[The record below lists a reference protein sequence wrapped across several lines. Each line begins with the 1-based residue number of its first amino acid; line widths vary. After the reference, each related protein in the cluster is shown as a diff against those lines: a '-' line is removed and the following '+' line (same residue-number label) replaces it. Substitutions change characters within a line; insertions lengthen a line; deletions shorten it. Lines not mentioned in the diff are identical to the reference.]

1 MMRSRREWYRSARSL
16 RRHRWSTR
24 NRAGGV
30 STISDAGTHALTAI
44 DGRENTVGSVAGTG
58 ATGTWSADADRLLG
72 RRTHSVARSRARL
85 LPLLGIWFFR
95 GLLVIPFMLM
105 GPEIV
110 ALILGRPESV
120 AHVSA
125 STADVLGTSSFLIFV
140 MMLTVTPVH
149 TMTGWRWHLILR
161 RDYGI
166 AMFFT
171 AGTDL
176 TLAALTTGDT
186 FSGGPLGRIAG
197 HSFLVFGTLSVFLLI
212 PLTLTANRRAMHWL
226 GGHWKSVQR
235 LTYVLWATILIHL
248 AFLFGLSSIFLDAV
262 AVSVPLVLLRL
273 PAVRRWWHRARKHG
287 AHRLLRV
294 GAAVL
299 LIGLFSVGYVQL
311 AAELGTKG
319 SAAFVQ
325 RPPSD

>member
-1 MMRSRREWYRSARSL
+1 MI
-16 RRHRWSTR
+16 T
-24 NRAGGV
+24 G
-30 STISDAGTHALTAI
+30 I
-44 DGRENTVGSVAGTG
+44 DGRLDTVIPAAGTPGDAHPLDG
-58 ATGTWSADADRLLG
+58 AQHGESG
-72 RRTHSVARSRARL
+72 RSRSVERGGTRL
-85 LPLLGIWFFR
+85 LPLLGIWLFR
-95 GLLVIPFMLM
+95 GLLLIPFALM
-105 GPEIV
+105 APEII
-110 ALILGRPESV
+110 ALILGRPDSV

-125 STADVLGTSSFLIFV
+125 STADVLGTSSLLLFV
-140 MMLTVTPVH
+140 MMLAVTPVH

-161 RDYGI
+161 RDYGV

-186 FSGGPLGRIAG
+186 FPGGPLARIAG
-197 HSFLVFGTLSVFLLI
+197 HTFLVFGTLSVFLLI

-235 LTYVLWATILIHL
+235 LTYLLWGTILIHL

-262 AVSVPLVLLRL
+262 AVSVPLVLIRL
-273 PAVRRWWHRARKHG
+273 PSVRRWWHTARKRRD
-287 AHRLLRV
+287 HRAMRV
-294 GAAVL
+294 GTAVL
-299 LIGLFSVGYVQL
+299 LIGLFAIGYTQL
-311 AAELGTKG
+311 VAELATKG

>member
-1 MMRSRREWYRSARSL
+1 MI
-16 RRHRWSTR
+16 T
-24 NRAGGV
+24 G
-30 STISDAGTHALTAI
+30 I
-44 DGRENTVGSVAGTG
+44 DGRYDTVIPAAGTRG
-58 ATGTWSADADRLLG
+58 YAGTITGGQHVG
-72 RRTHSVARSRARL
+72 RGRSRSAGRSDTRL

-95 GLLVIPFMLM
+95 GLLVIPCVLM
-105 GPEIV
+105 APEII
-110 ALILGRPESV
+110 ALILGRPDSV

-125 STADVLGTSSFLIFV
+125 STADVLGTSSLLLFV
-140 MMLTVTPVH
+140 MMLTVTPIH

-186 FSGGPLGRIAG
+186 FPGGPLARIAG
-197 HSFLVFGTLSVFLLI
+197 HTFLVFGTLSVFLLI

-226 GGHWKSVQR
+226 GGHWRSVQR
-235 LTYVLWATILIHL
+235 LTYVLWGTILIHL
-248 AFLFGLSSIFLDAV
+248 AFLFGLSSIFLDAI
-262 AVSVPLVLLRL
+262 AVSVPLVLIRL
-273 PAVRRWWHRARKHG
+273 PSVRRWWHRARKRRD
-287 AHRLLRV
+287 HRAMRV

-299 LIGLFSVGYVQL
+299 LIGLFAIGYTQL
-311 AAELGTKG
+311 VSELATKG